1 VKQDGSGYETT
12 FSEIVGAIVK
22 HAGDGCEECKG
33 VLLSLKPYLPVIT
46 SLLQDA
52 SGELF

>member
-1 VKQDGSGYETT
+1 MKQDDNVSETT

-22 HAGDGCEECKG
+22 HAGEGCTECQS

-46 SLLQDA
+46 SLLQDV